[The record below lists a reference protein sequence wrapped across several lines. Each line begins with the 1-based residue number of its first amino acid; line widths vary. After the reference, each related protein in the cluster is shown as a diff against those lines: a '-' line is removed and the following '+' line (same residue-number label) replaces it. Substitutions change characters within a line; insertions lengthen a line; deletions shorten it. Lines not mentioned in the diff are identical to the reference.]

1 MRSIFAF
8 SSKAFTRLSAPKLVL
23 ALAVTTSFAGVACDT
38 EPPPEEDGGVE
49 TTLFPAGY
57 QDTYEEVRNCRANGG
72 SHNFNQVRVM
82 ADPDAY
88 DAYLER
94 DGGFP
99 VGAVVLKEEYESDDL
114 DCAGDVVQWTVM
126 QRVDNDD
133 ERLNWV
139 WQTVDGERQ
148 VVNENEPRCYGC
160 HAACVAPDGYESTCT
175 VP

>member
-1 MRSIFAF
+1 MQATTMQTLLVAF
-8 SSKAFTRLSAPKLVL
+8 VL
-23 ALAVTTSFAGVACDT
+23 TTLGAATGCEGESPDG
-38 EPPPEEDGGVE
+38 EDGGVE
-49 TTLFPAGY
+49 TTLFPASY
-57 QDTYEEVRNCRANGG
+57 QETYAEVRNCRANGG
-72 SHNFNQVRVM
+72 SHNFNQIRVL

-99 VGAVVLKEEYESDDL
+99 VGAVVLKEEYESDDF
-114 DCAGDVVQWTVM
+114 DCSGDIVQWTVM
-126 QRVDNDD
+126 QRTENDD

-139 WQTVDGERQ
+139 WQTVDGRRE